1 MSKTREVLKNL
12 SKIQFSNFLRAF
24 NIAGDEFDK
33 KCKEGLLLCLGKS
46 GIKFSSCLNPG
57 IMGVFHI

>member
-1 MSKTREVLKNL
+1 MSKTREVLKICPKYNFL
-12 SKIQFSNFLRAF
+12 NFLRAF

-33 KCKEGLLLCLGKS
+33 KCKEGLLLCLGQS
-46 GIKFSSCLNPG
+46 GKFSSCLNPG